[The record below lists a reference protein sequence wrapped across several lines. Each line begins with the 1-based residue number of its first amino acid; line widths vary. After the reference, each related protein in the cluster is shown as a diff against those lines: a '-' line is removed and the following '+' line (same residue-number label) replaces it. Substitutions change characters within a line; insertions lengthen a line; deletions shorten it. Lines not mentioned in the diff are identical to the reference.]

1 MPRSRVNPVVKAW
14 GSAENAIDCN
24 NGTAMLTR
32 RDLVGAGLGLAAQAG
47 QGARAASGARPLVV
61 WFTVQGAA
69 GMRRVAE
76 RFTAATGVPVVI
88 ETPDDGPS
96 KFQQAA
102 SAGKGPDIYSYSHDR
117 LGEWV
122 AGGLL
127 QAVSPPRAMRED
139 IDPMAWQG
147 FSWQGR
153 IWGYPYALEAVAL
166 VYNKVLIPK
175 PPESFDQVLAMDDRL
190 KRDGRRAILWDY
202 TNNYFSWPLMA
213 ARAEDAAYAFRQ
225 RPDGSFDAA
234 DTGVDRPGALRGAS
248 LLAQLVREGRMPAGS
263 GYAEMEA
270 SLATGR
276 VAMMING
283 PWSWVNLR
291 RVGVDFGVAPVP
303 SVAGHT
309 ASPFVGVRGMM
320 INRACRQR
328 ELAIEFLENFLL
340 TPEGLRDLDAA
351 EPIGAAASR
360 RFLAELMARP
370 DGARIAGLVASA
382 RNGVVTPSIPEMGRF
397 WAAMKS
403 SLTTLTEGRQTPA
416 EALASA
422 RRRIL
427 QAGL

>member
-1 MPRSRVNPVVKAW
+1 
-14 GSAENAIDCN
+14 
-24 NGTAMLTR
+24 MLNR
-32 RDLVGAGLGLAAQAG
+32 RQIAAAGLGLASGLAHA
-47 QGARAASGARPLVV
+47 AASGGASLAGGAQPLVI

-88 ETPDDGPS
+88 ETPDEGPA

-127 QAVSPPRAMRED
+127 QAVSPPRAMRDD
-139 IDPMAWQG
+139 IDPLAWEG
-147 FSWQGR
+147 FTWRGR
-153 IWGYPYALEAVAL
+153 VWGYPYAIESVAL
-166 VYNKVLIPK
+166 VYNKALVPR
-175 PPESFDQVLAMDDRL
+175 PPASFDDVLALDDRL
-190 KRDGRRAILWDY
+190 RATGRRAILWDY
-202 TNNYFSWPLMA
+202 TNNYFSWPLLA
-213 ARAEDAAYAFRQ
+213 ARGDDAGYAFKR
-225 RPDGSFDAA
+225 RPDGSFDAR
-234 DTGVDRPGALRGAS
+234 DTGVDRPGALRGAE
-248 LLAQLVREGRMPAGS
+248 LIARLVRDGRMPAGS

-270 SLATGR
+270 ALATGR

-283 PWSWVNLR
+283 PWSWVNLQ
-291 RVGVDFGVAPVP
+291 RVGVDFGVARVP
-303 SVAGHT
+303 AVAGR
-309 ASPFVGVRGMM
+309 AACPFVGVRGMM

-340 TPEGLRDLDAA
+340 TPEGLRDVDAA

-360 RFLAELMARP
+360 RYLAELLKRP
-370 DGARIAGLVASA
+370 DGERIAGVLASA
-382 RNGVVTPSIPEMGRF
+382 KDGVVTPSIPEMGRF

-416 EALASA
+416 DALAGA

-427 QAGL
+427 EAGA

>member
-1 MPRSRVNPVVKAW
+1 
-14 GSAENAIDCN
+14 
-24 NGTAMLTR
+24 MLTR
-32 RDLVGAGLGLAAQAG
+32 RQLGVAGLSCAW
-47 QGARAASGARPLVV
+47 ASGREAAAAPAAVGQQAPLVV

-127 QAVSPPRAMRED
+127 QAVSPPRALRED
-139 IDPMAWQG
+139 ITPVAWEG
-147 FSWQGR
+147 FTWQGR
-153 IWGYPYALEAVAL
+153 VWGYPYAIESVAL
-166 VYNKVLIPK
+166 IYNRRLVPQPPK
-175 PPESFDQVLAMDDRL
+175 TFDEVVALDDRL
-190 KRDGRRAILWDY
+190 QRQGRRAILWDY
-202 TNNYFSWPLMA
+202 TNNYFSWPLLA
-213 ARAEDAAYAFRQ
+213 ARGPDAGYAFQR
-225 RPDGSFDAA
+225 RPDGSFDAR
-234 DTGVDRPGALRGAS
+234 DTGVAQPGAVRGAA
-248 LLAQLVREGRMPAGS
+248 LIARLVQEGRMPAGS

-270 SLATGR
+270 ALATGR

-283 PWSWVNLR
+283 PWSWVNLQ
-291 RVGVDFGVAPVP
+291 RVGVDFGVVPVP
-303 SVAGHT
+303 AVGGAA

-328 ELAIEFLENFLL
+328 EVAIEFLEHFLL

-351 EPIGAAASR
+351 EPIGAAASQ
-360 RFLAELMARP
+360 RFLAELLQRP
-370 DGARIAGLVASA
+370 NGHRIAGLVASA
-382 RNGVVTPSIPEMGRF
+382 RDGVVTPSIPEMGRF

-403 SLTTLTEGRQTPA
+403 ALTAMTEGRQGAA
-416 EALASA
+416 EALAGA
-422 RRRIL
+422 RQRIL
-427 QAGL
+427 EAGL